1 MVPMEIKRTSSLT
14 RCCFAVG
21 LAVILSLAASSQVAH
36 ASETGDSFR
45 RARDVTADVLLA
57 RPFGFVQLVVSVVMF
72 PITYPAGLIVG
83 DSDLASRV
91 CIQEPADRVFKRPLG
106 EL

>member
-1 MVPMEIKRTSSLT
+1 MEIKRTSSPT
-14 RCCFAVG
+14 RFFFAAV
-21 LAVILSLAASSQVAH
+21 LAAVLSLAASSHVAH
-36 ASETGDSFR
+36 ASETGDSLR

-57 RPFGFVQLVVSVVMF
+57 RPFGFVQLVVGVVMF
-72 PITYPAGLIVG
+72 PITYPAGVIVG